1 MCEINFIFL
10 HLAPSSTCP
19 FYTECLSKKNV
30 CDPFKSIWPKYTESV
45 LRLLWGH
52 VIFLFQFLVKCK
64 KFPRVWN
71 RLMHGAGVSYVG
83 LLWSCTSNYSI
94 TLIYFL
100 NPNPKQDI
108 SKRKRL
114 TGGMQRAGCRTVVF
128 YQQNKGSVWL
138 NLLNWSKPQKKNNDY
153 YDMALGALLWL
164 TIPLKT
170 IIKLT
175 CVGRDGLT
183 LGRDELRSSINH
195 EFYVVTQKN
204 NHKVILD
211 MWFEFVVGSCRCSK
225 CFSPGPPVFLP
236 L

>member
-1 MCEINFIFL
+1 M
-10 HLAPSSTCP
+10 
-19 FYTECLSKKNV
+19 
-30 CDPFKSIWPKYTESV
+30 
-45 LRLLWGH
+45 
-52 VIFLFQFLVKCK
+52 
-64 KFPRVWN
+64 PRVWN
-71 RLMHGAGVSYVG
+71 RLIHGAGVSHVG
-83 LLWSCTSNYSI
+83 LFWSYTLNYSI
-94 TLIYFL
+94 TLDSQWMAIS
-100 NPNPKQDI
+100 QVM

-138 NLLNWSKPQKKNNDY
+138 NLLNWSEPQKKNNDY
-153 YDMALGALLWL
+153 YDMALGELLWL

-175 CVGRDGLT
+175 YVGPNGLT

-211 MWFEFVVGSCRCSK
+211 MWFEFVVGSCRCSES
-225 CFSPGPPVFLP
+225 FSLGPPVFLP
-236 L
+236 PQEQTFLIPMETVERRATSWNVYC